1 MPAYGGRVSKGT
13 LDRLLFG
20 TEVSAGMT
28 GWDTEPEVRIGLTI
42 AGEMGCFDCH
52 GPMGAGGVA
61 NRGSLGGRVPGFFG
75 ASFGRQSD
83 SLDGIE
89 GIIRDG
95 GAAQRAWWTPWK
107 RPALD
112 MPAYGDRLDSTEIA
126 LLALAIRSVSDQD
139 N

>member
-1 MPAYGGRVSKGT
+1 M
-13 LDRLLFG
+13 DRLVLG
-20 TEVSAGMT
+20 AEVAAGLI
-28 GWDTEPEVRIGLTI
+28 GAVDEPEVRIGLTI

-61 NRGSLGGRVPGFFG
+61 NPGTVGGRVPGFFG
-75 ASFGRQSD
+75 TSFALQTE

-89 GIIRDG
+89 GIVRDG
-95 GAAQRAWWTPWK
+95 RPARRAWWMPWK

-112 MPAYGDRLDSTEIA
+112 MPAYGDRLDSVEIQ
-126 LLALAIRSVSDQD
+126 LLAHAVRSLSDQE